1 MSMKS
6 GDQAPKSGKIRCEA
20 CKDTI
25 RVEKGDFIP
34 TCANCGN
41 DTFEDRKKK

>member
-25 RVEKGDFIP
+25 RVEKLALCP
-34 TCANCGN
+34 HLR
-41 DTFEDRKKK
+41 ELWE